1 MSKKITLNALTF
13 RPTLAGPEVTQD
25 LHREIAEAIYQNA
38 ATLAQHSFALRLYES
53 DGSVEATDEEVG
65 FIKEILPTFRY
76 FAQAAILKALE

>member
-53 DGSVEATDEEVG
+53 DGTVEATCLLYTSMLSE
-65 FIKEILPTFRY
+65 
-76 FAQAAILKALE
+76 AATSR